1 MGKAHCNVR
10 FTKCRVFFTYGAPEP
25 SSCRSRCTRGFI
37 HGLLAG
43 GLSVVLGCGGPQE
56 STELSR
62 AHFLPADHVLNDSV
76 FTPFSQ
82 RLAELSGGRL
92 TVRQYPS
99 GILNSSPPAQ
109 YSMLLNGVADI
120 ALVMPSYTPDL
131 FPKTDLIG
139 YPGVCGT
146 ALECTEALQRAWPVL
161 EQEYGARVLAIWS
174 STPPV
179 LVTRE
184 TPVRTLE
191 DIRGLKIRVSSRSD
205 IPFIEA
211 LGASAL
217 MQPVTEQHQS
227 LTTGV
232 IDGVAIAP
240 SGIVAFRLHEPA
252 AYLTTWLPIS
262 GLAFVLLMNQDTY
275 EALSPE
281 EQRWIDEAADSAL
294 SVAGAMAF
302 ERVDAEALELA
313 REAGV
318 DIVELTEVEK
328 GRFEQA
334 VASAVEAGLS
344 RQVGDMTVGEVTR
357 LLARK

>member
-1 MGKAHCNVR
+1 MKR
-10 FTKCRVFFTYGAPEP
+10 
-25 SSCRSRCTRGFI
+25 TRGFI
-37 HGLLAG
+37 RGLLAA
-43 GLSVVLGCGGPQE
+43 SVSIALGCGGTQQG
-56 STELSR
+56 TELSL
-62 AHFLPADHVLNDSV
+62 AHFLPADHVLNDAV
-76 FTPFSQ
+76 FTPLSE
-82 RLAELSGGRL
+82 RLAELSDGRL

-99 GILNSSPPAQ
+99 GILNSPPPAQ

-120 ALVMPSYTPDL
+120 ALVVPAYTPDL

-139 YPGVCGT
+139 YPGVCET
-146 ALECTEALQRAWPVL
+146 ALECTEALQRAWSVL
-161 EQEYGARVLAIWS
+161 EQEYDARVLAVWS

-179 LVTRE
+179 LLTRD

-217 MQPVTEQHQS
+217 MQPATELHQS

-232 IDGVAIAP
+232 IDGVAIGP

-262 GLAFVLLMNQDTY
+262 GLAFALLMNRDTY

-281 EQRWIDEAADSAL
+281 ERGWIDEAADSAL

-302 ERVDAEALELA
+302 ERVDTEALELA
-313 REAGV
+313 RGV
-318 DIVELTEVEK
+318 GVEIVELEE
-328 GRFEQA
+328 GERRRFERAIGA
-334 VASAVEAGLS
+334 VREAGLA
-344 RQVGDMTVGEVTR
+344 RDVGGMTVGEVVR
-357 LLARK
+357 LLGRE

>member
-1 MGKAHCNVR
+1 
-10 FTKCRVFFTYGAPEP
+10 
-25 SSCRSRCTRGFI
+25 
-37 HGLLAG
+37 
-43 GLSVVLGCGGPQE
+43 LSF
-56 STELSR
+56 
-62 AHFLPADHVLNDSV
+62 AHFLPADHTLNDAV

-82 RLAELSGGRL
+82 RLAEVSGGRL

-109 YSMLLNGVADI
+109 YSMLLNGVADL
-120 ALVMPSYTPDL
+120 ALVVPAYTPDL
-131 FPKTDLIG
+131 FPRTDLIG
-139 YPGVCGT
+139 YPGVCET
-146 ALECTEALQRAWPVL
+146 ALECTEALHRAWPVL
-161 EQEYGARVLAIWS
+161 EPEYDAKVLAIWS

-179 LVTRE
+179 LLTRE

-217 MQPVTEQHQS
+217 TQPATEQHQS

-232 IDGVAIAP
+232 IDGVAIGP

-262 GLAFVLLMNQDTY
+262 GLAFVLLMNRDVY
-275 EALSPE
+275 DDLSPE
-281 EQRWIDEAADSAL
+281 EQGWIDEAADSAL
-294 SVAGAMAF
+294 SMAAAMAF
-302 ERVDAEALELA
+302 ERVDAEALELS

-318 DIVELTEVEK
+318 EIVELAESEK
-328 GRFEQA
+328 RRFEQA
-334 VASAVEAGLS
+334 IAPVREAGLA
-344 RQVGDMTVGEVTR
+344 RQVGDMTAGEVTR
-357 LLARK
+357 RFGGN